1 MSVWKRPTIWQWVS
15 ALFLFLMLREWLL
28 PLQELTDTGVLWPFL
43 VIVAGVLAIDV
54 AVPYRWVTL
63 PFKLLGLL
71 WLLHATLF
79 DTPLFTTDWLAELYR
94 QIVHDIP
101 LALEQDWGAMSILSR
116 NALFDALLLV
126 LITMLTYLVLEQRQG
141 LWFVFLTE
149 LYLAVLDTFLP
160 YDASAGIVR
169 TLIFGFLLL
178 AVSHLMRMT
187 SMATV
192 TEKRSRILFG
202 SLMAS
207 LLVILISVGI
217 GYAAP
222 KKDASWPDP
231 IAFLMGS
238 GTEAPTAVMKKVGY
252 DNNDEMLG
260 GPFMQDNTLVF
271 MATTN
276 EHSYWRGDSK
286 DVYTGVGWEKGDR
299 EYEAILDPQ
308 TYEWK
313 NELFHGLE
321 TKKVEATLEFKG
333 PQQFATVF
341 YPGQLNKV
349 SNYAPPN
356 ATVVYDK
363 MNQQLEV
370 RAGKINL
377 IQPTGANGRTEYG
390 PNTMLLKLHRYK
402 VDAEVPIVSEKAI
415 MEAGTDY
422 PDEIKERYLQL
433 PATLPPRVKELAQ
446 SVTKNA
452 KTPYEKVRAIENYLR
467 ASGKYKYETK
477 DVPVAA
483 EGQDFVDHFLF
494 DSMRGY
500 CDHFS
505 TSMTVML
512 RSLDIPARWVKGFA
526 PGERVGSD
534 DQNRDIMEIRNKDAH
549 SWVEVYFPGHG
560 WIPFEATSTFISP
573 VRFNYDLQT
582 SQPQIPIP
590 VPDLGNQT
598 SPDRGDGRFN
608 ELEEGDAIPGSSYSI
623 PWQVNVGLAVV
634 IAAAGFLAW
643 RRRKDIQIWWLRR
656 QIDQDKS
663 NKYTDRFNLLLRMI
677 EQVYTRR
684 QSGETLR
691 EYASRITIPA
701 DKRQDLRYLTEMYER
716 TVYGYKELEQKA
728 RSVAEQLI
736 ERLIR
741 QLKP

>member
-1 MSVWKRPTIWQWVS
+1 MSVWKRSTIWQWIS
-15 ALFLFLMLREWLL
+15 ALLLFFMLREWLL

-43 VIVAGVLAIDV
+43 VIVAGVLVIDV
-54 AVPYRWVTL
+54 AIPHRWATL
-63 PFKLLGLL
+63 PLKVLGLL

-79 DTPLFTTDWLAELYR
+79 DAPLFATDWLAELYR
-94 QIVHDIP
+94 HIVHDLP
-101 LALEQDWGAMSILSR
+101 LAFRQDWGAMSILSR
-116 NALFDALLLV
+116 NALFDTMLLV

-178 AVSHLMRMT
+178 SVSHLMRMT

-202 SLMAS
+202 SLLAS
-207 LLVILISVGI
+207 LLVIMISVGI

-231 IAFLMGS
+231 IAFLLGS
-238 GTEAPTAVMKKVGY
+238 GMEGSPAVMKKVGY
-252 DNNDEMLG
+252 DNNDERLG
-260 GPFMQDNTLVF
+260 GPFQQDNTLVF
-271 MATTN
+271 TATTN
-276 EHSYWRGDSK
+276 ERSYWRGDSK
-286 DVYTGVGWEKGDR
+286 DVYTGVGWEKGER

-308 TYEWK
+308 NYEWK
-313 NELFHGLE
+313 NELFRGLE
-321 TKKVEATLEFKG
+321 TKKVEAALQFNG

-341 YPGQLNKV
+341 YPGQLNKM

-363 MNQQLEV
+363 QNQQLEV

-377 IQPTGANGRTEYG
+377 IRATGENGRKEYG
-390 PNTMLLKLHRYK
+390 PNTLLLKLNQYK
-402 VDAEVPIVSEKAI
+402 LDAEVPIVSEKAVI
-415 MEAGTDY
+415 TAGTDY
-422 PDEIKERYLQL
+422 PDEIRERYLQL
-433 PATLPPRVKELAQ
+433 PANLPPRVKELAQ

-467 ASGKYKYETK
+467 TGGKYKYETK

-494 DSMRGY
+494 ESMRGY

-505 TSMTVML
+505 TSMAVML
-512 RSLDIPARWVKGFA
+512 RSLDIPTRWVKGFA
-526 PGERVGSD
+526 PGQRVGSD
-534 DQNRDIMEIRNKDAH
+534 EQNRDIMEVRNKDAH
-549 SWVEVYFPGHG
+549 SWVEVYFPGYG
-560 WIPFEATSTFISP
+560 WIPFEATSTFVSP
-573 VRFNYDLQT
+573 VRFNYDLRT
-582 SQPQIPIP
+582 SQPQLPIP
-590 VPDLGNQT
+590 VPDLENQT
-598 SPDRGDGRFN
+598 SPDRGDGRFDR
-608 ELEEGDAIPGSSYSI
+608 LEEGDAIPQKRFSI
-623 PWQVNVGLAVV
+623 PWQVNVALFIV
-634 IAAAGFLAW
+634 AAGAGFLAW
-643 RRRKDIQIWWLRR
+643 RRRKEIQIWWLRR
-656 QIDQDKS
+656 QIDLDKS
-663 NKYTDRFNLLLRMI
+663 NKYTDRFNLLLRVM
-677 EQVYTRR
+677 ERVYTRR

-736 ERLIR
+736 ERLLR